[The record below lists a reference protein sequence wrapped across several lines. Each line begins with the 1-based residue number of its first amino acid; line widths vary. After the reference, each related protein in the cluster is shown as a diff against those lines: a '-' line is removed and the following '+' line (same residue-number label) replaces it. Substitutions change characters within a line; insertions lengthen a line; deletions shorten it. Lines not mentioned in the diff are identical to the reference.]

1 MDLSQLRCFAPSMW
15 SPVEV
20 LCVEA
25 ASCRHMFNFSCNF
38 SLNVFLSIVFMLVF
52 VPVSALVYDQVLH
65 VM

>member
-1 MDLSQLRCFAPSMW
+1 MW

-20 LCVEA
+20 LRVEA
-25 ASCRHMFNFSCNF
+25 ASFRHMFNFGWNF
-38 SLNVFLSIVFMLVF
+38 SVNVFLSILFILVF

>member
-1 MDLSQLRCFAPSMW
+1 M
-15 SPVEV
+15 EV
-20 LCVEA
+20 LRVEA
-25 ASCRHMFNFSCNF
+25 ASFSHMFNFSCNF